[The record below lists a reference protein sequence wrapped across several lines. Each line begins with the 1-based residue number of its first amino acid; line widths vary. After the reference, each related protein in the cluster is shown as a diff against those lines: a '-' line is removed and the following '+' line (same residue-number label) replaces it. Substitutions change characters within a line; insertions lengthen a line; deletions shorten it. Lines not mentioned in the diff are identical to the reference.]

1 MRTYSFNKTIPVG
14 QEVDV
19 LVVGGGP
26 SGFAAAIAASRNG
39 AKTMLI
45 EKHGCIGGMATV
57 GLVGP
62 FMTSFDATGDTQI
75 IRGVF
80 EELVRRLEE
89 RGGAIH
95 PSKVRRGT
103 SYCAFIIPGHDHVT
117 PFDPEWLKL
126 VATEMVLESGVEL
139 LLHTQCLDVIKEGD
153 RVTGVVA
160 ANKSGLQAIEAAV
173 IVDCS
178 GDADVAE
185 WSGAPT
191 VLGRQSDHG
200 MQPATMFF
208 RICNVDSEKVK
219 AYIEENRTLV
229 GKPFHG
235 PFSWLVEEARERG
248 EWDVPRGE
256 INMYETPN
264 PGEWRVNTTR
274 ILNIDGTNARDVTRA
289 EIEGRRQARKVFEFI
304 KSRIP
309 GCERAR
315 FMDTAAVVGIRET
328 RHIVG
333 EYVVTKEDVL
343 GCRMFDDSILLA
355 SNSVDIHSK
364 DAESGEYTVI
374 SGRWYGIPYRSLV
387 PLSVENLLVAGRPIS
402 ATSEA
407 SSAFRVMP
415 CCIGTGQAAGT
426 AAALAVKS
434 GVVPRRVDVSRL
446 RDLLREQGVYLG

>member
-1 MRTYSFNKTIPVG
+1 MRTYTFQKVIPVRD
-14 QEVDV
+14 EIDV
-19 LVVGGGP
+19 LVVGAGP

-62 FMTSFDATGDTQI
+62 FMTSFDAAGETQT
-75 IRGVF
+75 IRGLF
-80 EELVRRLEE
+80 EELVTRLEE

-95 PSKVRRGT
+95 PSKVRCGT

-139 LLHTQCLDVIKEGD
+139 LLHTRCLDVIKEGD

-160 ANKSGLQAIEAAV
+160 ANKSGLQAIKATV

-185 WSGAPT
+185 WSGVPT
-191 VLGRQSDHG
+191 VLGRQDDHG

-219 AYIEENRTLV
+219 AYVQENRHLV
-229 GKPFHG
+229 GRPFHG
-235 PFSWLVEEARERG
+235 PFSWLVKEARERG
-248 EWDVPRGE
+248 EWDIPRGE

-274 ILNIDGTNARDVTRA
+274 ILNVDGTRAQDLTRA

-304 KSRIP
+304 RSHIP
-309 GCERAR
+309 GCEQAR
-315 FMDTAAVVGIRET
+315 LMDTAAVVGIRET

-343 GCRMFDDSILLA
+343 SSRVFDDSILLA

-364 DAESGEYTVI
+364 DAESGEYTI
-374 SGRWYGIPYRSLV
+374 INGRWYGIPYRSLV
-387 PLSVENLLVAGRPIS
+387 PLAVENLLVAGRPIS

-434 GVVPRRVDVSRL
+434 GVAPRHVNVSRL
-446 RDLLREQGVYLG
+446 RDLLRAQGVYLG